1 MGTACARRI
10 AVKDLKEVETNAVRE
25 DDAMGANNAIVGT
38 ACRNEAVSIDMILVM
53 IDVCEV

>member
-1 MGTACARRI
+1 M
-10 AVKDLKEVETNAVRE
+10 DLRGETNAVRE